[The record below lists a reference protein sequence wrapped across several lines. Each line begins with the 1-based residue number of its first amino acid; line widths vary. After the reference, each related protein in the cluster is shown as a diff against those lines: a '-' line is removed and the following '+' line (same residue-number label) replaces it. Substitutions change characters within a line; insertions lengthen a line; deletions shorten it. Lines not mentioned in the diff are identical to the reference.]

1 MPSPTVTALK
11 TLYMA
16 NLKEVRTRIAS
27 VSSTQQITSAM
38 KMVSAAKFR
47 RAQNA
52 IVGMRPYANQL
63 GDIVSDID
71 TGDGIQTPYHE
82 VRKLEHVLLVV
93 VTSNKGLC
101 GAFNSNVIK
110 QAQAR
115 IDYYRSIATADQ
127 PAQLSMITIGKR
139 CSEYFGK
146 RFDNVVGSHDELL
159 DNASF
164 DAIATFADD
173 ILQQY
178 CDKKY
183 DRVEL
188 VYNQFKNSLVQ
199 ILSTEQFLP
208 VTVNTTSGNG
218 GTAMKQTASDYI
230 YEPSKEEILAEIIPL
245 TLRSQFYRVILDS
258 LASEHGARM
267 NAMQKAT
274 DNATELL
281 KELRLSYN
289 KARQAAITNE
299 IIEIVSGSEALK
311 G

>member
-1 MPSPTVTALK
+1 
-11 TLYMA
+11 MA

-63 GDIVSDID
+63 GQIAADID

-82 VRKLEHVLLVV
+82 VRRLENVLLVV

-115 IDYYRSIATADQ
+115 IDYYKSIATTDQ
-127 PAQLSMITIGKR
+127 PAHLAMITIGKR
-139 CSEYFGK
+139 CSEYFAK
-146 RFDNVVGSHDELL
+146 RFDNVVGSFDDLL

-164 DAIATFADD
+164 DTVASLADD
-173 ILQQY
+173 VMQQF

-208 VTVNTTSGNG
+208 ILPSQADKGAASGMAN
-218 GTAMKQTASDYI
+218 DYI
-230 YEPSKEEILAEIIPL
+230 YEPSKEDILREMIPL
-245 TLRSQFYRVILDS
+245 TLRSHFYRIILDS

>member
-1 MPSPTVTALK
+1 
-11 TLYMA
+11 MA

-52 IVGMRPYANQL
+52 IMGMRPYASQL
-63 GDIVSDID
+63 NAIISDIGID
-71 TGDGIQTPYHE
+71 DGVLTAYHE
-82 VRKLEHVLLVV
+82 ARPINSALLIV

-110 QAQAR
+110 EATSRLQ
-115 IDYYRSIATADQ
+115 YFRSKGCK
-127 PAQLSMITIGKR
+127 SVRMITIGKR
-139 CSEYFGK
+139 GSEFFAKQEGLVAAAY
-146 RFDNVVGSHDELL
+146 DDIL
-159 DNASF
+159 DNPSF
-164 DAIATFADD
+164 DAIST
-173 ILQQY
+173 I
-178 CDKKY
+178 CDGVMESFCNKEY
-183 DRVEL
+183 DHIEL
-188 VYNQFKNSLVQ
+188 VYNQFKNSLTQ
-199 ILSTEQFLP
+199 ILSTEKFLP
-208 VTVNTTSGNG
+208 VVSGEGKTENG
-218 GTAMKQTASDYI
+218 ERYERNDYI
-230 YEPSKEEILAEIIPL
+230 FEPGKETILKEMIPL
-245 TLRSQFYRVILDS
+245 TLRSHFYRVILDS
-258 LASEHGARM
+258 LAAEHGARM
-267 NAMQKAT
+267 TAMQKAT

>member
-1 MPSPTVTALK
+1 
-11 TLYMA
+11 MA

-52 IVGMRPYANQL
+52 IIGMRPYAAQL
-63 GDIVSDID
+63 GEIVADID
-71 TGDGIQTPYHE
+71 TGNGIQTPYHQ
-82 VRKLEHVLLVV
+82 VRKLDNVLLVV

-110 QAQAR
+110 QAQSR
-115 IDYYRSIATADQ
+115 IDFYRDGATADQ
-127 PAQLSMITIGKR
+127 PAKLAMITIGKR
-139 CSEYFGK
+139 CTEFFGK
-146 RFDNVVGSHDELL
+146 RFDNIVGSYDELL
-159 DNASF
+159 DGASF
-164 DAIATFADD
+164 DAVANLADN
-173 ILQQY
+173 IMQQF
-178 CDKKY
+178 CEKKY

-188 VYNQFKNSLVQ
+188 IYNQFKNSLVQ

-208 VTVNTTSGNG
+208 VMPKAADPKAGKAVAN
-218 GTAMKQTASDYI
+218 DYI
-230 YEPSKEEILAEIIPL
+230 YEPSKEDVLREMIPL
-245 TLRSQFYRVILDS
+245 TLRSQFYRVVLDS
-258 LASEHGARM
+258 LAAEHGARM

>member
-1 MPSPTVTALK
+1 
-11 TLYMA
+11 MA
-16 NLKEVRTRIAS
+16 NLKEVRTRISS

-52 IVGMRPYANQL
+52 ILGMRPYSAQL
-63 GDIVSDID
+63 NEIMNDID
-71 TGDGIQTPYHE
+71 VEDGIVTPYHDN
-82 VRKLEHVLLVV
+82 RKANSVLLVV

-110 QAQAR
+110 E
-115 IDYYRSIATADQ
+115 ATARVNHYSNDEK
-127 PAQLSMITIGKR
+127 ASTLEMITIGKR
-139 CSEYFGK
+139 ATEFFTK
-146 RFDNVVGSHDELL
+146 RGMNVVASHDELL
-159 DNASF
+159 DKPSF
-164 DAIATFADD
+164 DAIATLADSVM
-173 ILQQY
+173 QSF

-208 VTVNTTSGNG
+208 VVPKKSTSVATKRN
-218 GTAMKQTASDYI
+218 DYI
-230 YEPSKEEILAEIIPL
+230 YEPDKASILRDMVPL

-258 LASEHGARM
+258 LAAEHGARM

-281 KELRLSYN
+281 KDLKLSYN

>member
-1 MPSPTVTALK
+1 
-11 TLYMA
+11 MA

-47 RAQNA
+47 KAQNA
-52 IVGMRPYANQL
+52 IIGMRPYANQMAEIL
-63 GDIVSDID
+63 ADLDN
-71 TGDGIQTPYHE
+71 GDGIATPYHQ
-82 VRKLEHVLLVV
+82 VRPMHSVLLVV

-110 QAQAR
+110 QAQSR
-115 IDYYRSIATADQ
+115 INYYR
-127 PAQLSMITIGKR
+127 QLPDKPSLALITMGKR
-139 CSEYFGK
+139 GSEFFAK
-146 RFDNVVGSHDELL
+146 NFDNIVGCYDELL
-159 DNASF
+159 DAPTF
-164 DAIATFADD
+164 DNVAQLTDQ
-173 ILQQY
+173 LMQQF
-178 CDKKY
+178 CDKQY
-183 DRVEL
+183 DKIEII
-188 VYNQFKNSLVQ
+188 YNQFKNSLTQ

-208 VTVNTTSGNG
+208 VQSVAQGRGGHAKGNT
-218 GTAMKQTASDYI
+218 DYI
-230 YEPSKEEILAEIIPL
+230 YEPSKQEILREMVPL
-245 TLRSQFYRVILDS
+245 TLRSHFYRVVLDS
-258 LASEHGARM
+258 LAAEHGARM

>member
-1 MPSPTVTALK
+1 
-11 TLYMA
+11 MA
-16 NLKEVRTRIAS
+16 NLKEVRTRITS

-52 IVGMRPYANQL
+52 IIGMRPYATQL
-63 GDIVSDID
+63 GDIVSGIE
-71 TGDGIQTPYHE
+71 TDGEVLTPYHSI
-82 VRKLEHVLLVV
+82 RPLHNVLLVV

-115 IDYYRSIATADQ
+115 IDHFRNSLPADGRLKV
-127 PAQLSMITIGKR
+127 LSIGKKS
-139 CSEYFGK
+139 SEMLARQK
-146 RFDNVVGSHDELL
+146 DLDLTVRDEVLDAPAFDT
-159 DNASF
+159 
-164 DAIATFADD
+164 IAEISDTIMAEFADK
-173 ILQQY
+173 QY
-178 CDKKY
+178 DY
-183 DRVEL
+183 VEV
-188 VYNQFKNSLVQ
+188 VYNQFKNSLTQ
-199 ILSTEQFLP
+199 ILCTEQFLP
-208 VTVNTTSGNG
+208 VVPKGSKDSNAPNDSKTH
-218 GTAMKQTASDYI
+218 DYI
-230 YEPSKEEILAEIIPL
+230 YEPSKEEIVRSMVPL
-245 TLRSQFYRVILDS
+245 TLRSTFYRMILDS

-267 NAMQKAT
+267 TAMQKAT

>member
-1 MPSPTVTALK
+1 
-11 TLYMA
+11 MA

-52 IVGMRPYANQL
+52 IFGMRPYAAQL
-63 GDIVSDID
+63 GEIIADID
-71 TGDGIQTPYHE
+71 VEDGVQTVYHE
-82 VRKLEHVLLVV
+82 ARTAESVLLVV

-115 IDYYRSIATADQ
+115 IDHYNRSGATSVK
-127 PAQLSMITIGKR
+127 LITMGKR
-139 CSEYFGK
+139 GSEFFAKQQGL
-146 RFDNVVGSHDELL
+146 VVASYDDVL
-159 DNASF
+159 DTPDF
-164 DAIATFADD
+164 DAVSAICDRVMTAFT
-173 ILQQY
+173 
-178 CDKKY
+178 DKKY

-188 VYNQFKNSLVQ
+188 VYNQFKNSLTQ

-208 VTVNTTSGNG
+208 VMPKTAASGEKKSRNDYIFEPD
-218 GTAMKQTASDYI
+218 KQT
-230 YEPSKEEILAEIIPL
+230 ILREMIPM
-245 TLRSQFYRVILDS
+245 TLRSQFYRVVLDS
-258 LASEHGARM
+258 LAAEHGARM
-267 NAMQKAT
+267 TAMQKAT

>member
-1 MPSPTVTALK
+1 
-11 TLYMA
+11 MA

-52 IVGMRPYANQL
+52 IFGMRPYTAKLQEII
-63 GDIVSDID
+63 GDIN
-71 TGDGIQTPYHE
+71 TEDGVQTPYHE
-82 VRKLEHVLLVV
+82 IRKPDNVLLVV

-110 QAQAR
+110 EAAAR
-115 IDYYRSIATADQ
+115 VKYYTD
-127 PAQLSMITIGKR
+127 LSVSNLQMITLGKR
-139 CSEYFGK
+139 GTDFFSKQKNLVMASY
-146 RFDNVVGSHDELL
+146 DDLL
-159 DNASF
+159 DNSSF
-164 DAIATFADD
+164 DDIASLAEQIMDD
-173 ILQQY
+173 F
-178 CDKKY
+178 CAKKY
-183 DRVEL
+183 DKVEL

-199 ILSTEQFLP
+199 ILVSEQFLP
-208 VTVNTTSGNG
+208 VQNKEAAGAG
-218 GTAMKQTASDYI
+218 IQAKKDYI
-230 YEPSKEEILAEIIPL
+230 FEPNKQAILHEMIPL
-245 TLRSQFYRVILDS
+245 TLRSHFYRMILDS
-258 LASEHGARM
+258 LAAEHGARM
-267 NAMQKAT
+267 TAMQKAT

-299 IIEIVSGSEALK
+299 IIEIVGGSEALK

>member
-1 MPSPTVTALK
+1 
-11 TLYMA
+11 
-16 NLKEVRTRIAS
+16 
-27 VSSTQQITSAM
+27 M

-52 IVGMRPYANQL
+52 IVGMRPYSRQL
-63 GDIVSDID
+63 GEIVDGID

-82 VRKLEHVLLVV
+82 VRKLENVLLVV

-115 IDYYRSIATADQ
+115 IDFYKASATAEQ
-127 PAQLSMITIGKR
+127 PARLAMITIGKR
-139 CSEYFGK
+139 CSEFFGK
-146 RFDNVVGSHDELL
+146 RFDNIVGSYDSLL
-159 DNASF
+159 DNNSF
-164 DAIATFADD
+164 DTVANLADN
-173 ILQQY
+173 IMEQY
-178 CDKKY
+178 CNKQY
-183 DRVEL
+183 DRVEII
-188 VYNQFKNSLVQ
+188 YNQFKNSLVQ

-208 VTVNTTSGNG
+208 IVPTSQSGQ
-218 GTAMKQTASDYI
+218 ASQTNNDYI
-230 YEPSKEEILAEIIPL
+230 YEPSKEAILREMIPL
-245 TLRSQFYRVILDS
+245 MLRSHFYRVILDS

>member
-1 MPSPTVTALK
+1 MG
-11 TLYMA
+11 

-52 IVGMRPYANQL
+52 IVSMRPYDKQL
-63 GDIVSDID
+63 SDIIRD
-71 TGDGIQTPYHE
+71 INVEDGVDTPYHA
-82 VRKLEHVLLVV
+82 VRDEKKVLLVV

-110 QAQAR
+110 EANAR
-115 IDYYRSIATADQ
+115 INHYQQKTGVE
-127 PAQLSMITIGKR
+127 LSLITIGKR
-139 CSEYFGK
+139 ATEFFSKHTTLVKGSFDDVLDK
-146 RFDNVVGSHDELL
+146 PTFDNV
-159 DNASF
+159 A
-164 DAIATFADD
+164 AIAED
-173 ILQQY
+173 IMKRF
-178 CDKKY
+178 CDKEY
-183 DRVEL
+183 DKVEL
-188 VYNQFKNSLVQ
+188 VYNKFKNSLTQ

-208 VTVNTTSGNG
+208 VMPDTKKNESKV
-218 GTAMKQTASDYI
+218 QSDYI
-230 YEPSKEEILAEIIPL
+230 FEPSKEEILKEMIPL
-245 TLRSQFYRVILDS
+245 SLRSQFYRVVLDS

-267 NAMQKAT
+267 TAMQKAT

-281 KELRLSYN
+281 KDLRLSYN
-289 KARQAAITNE
+289 KARQASITNE

>member
-1 MPSPTVTALK
+1 
-11 TLYMA
+11 MA
-16 NLKEVRTRIAS
+16 NLKGVRTRIGS

-52 IVGMRPYANQL
+52 ILGMRPYSAQL
-63 GDIVSDID
+63 NEIMNDID
-71 TGDGIQTPYHE
+71 VEDGVVTPYHDN
-82 VRKLEHVLLVV
+82 RKVENVLLVV

-110 QAQAR
+110 E
-115 IDYYRSIATADQ
+115 ATARVNHYKNEEKVSDLQ
-127 PAQLSMITIGKR
+127 MITIGKR
-139 CSEYFGK
+139 ATEFFGK
-146 RFDNVVGSHDELL
+146 RNVNVVGSHDELL
-159 DNASF
+159 DKPSF
-164 DAIATFADD
+164 DTIATLADSVM
-173 ILQQY
+173 QSF

-188 VYNQFKNSLVQ
+188 IYNQFKNSLVQ

-208 VTVNTTSGNG
+208 VVPKSAASVTSKRN
-218 GTAMKQTASDYI
+218 DYI
-230 YEPSKEEILAEIIPL
+230 YEPSKMEILREMVPL
-245 TLRSQFYRVILDS
+245 TLRSHFYRVILDS
-258 LASEHGARM
+258 LAAEHGARM

-281 KELRLSYN
+281 KELKLSYN

>member
-1 MPSPTVTALK
+1 
-11 TLYMA
+11 MA

-52 IVGMRPYANQL
+52 IVGMRPYASQL
-63 GDIVSDID
+63 GEIVADID

-82 VRKLEHVLLVV
+82 VRKIEHVLLVV

-110 QAQAR
+110 QAQSR
-115 IDYYRSIATADQ
+115 VEQHRSSA
-127 PAQLSMITIGKR
+127 AQVAMITIGKR
-139 CSEYFGK
+139 ATEFFGK
-146 RFDNVVGSHDELL
+146 RFDNIVGTYDELL
-159 DNASF
+159 DGATF
-164 DAIATFADD
+164 DAVATLADT
-173 ILQQY
+173 IMQQF
-178 CDKKY
+178 CDKQY
-183 DRVEL
+183 DLVEI

-199 ILSTEQFLP
+199 ILQTEQFLP
-208 VTVNTTSGNG
+208 VIPAAKADNAAKAIAN
-218 GTAMKQTASDYI
+218 DYI
-230 YEPSKEEILAEIIPL
+230 YEPSKQDILREMIPL
-245 TLRSQFYRVILDS
+245 TLRSQFYRVVLDS